1 MKTIML
7 AVGISQYASDEI
19 PDLTVC
25 HADAAAMVAALR
37 ELAAG
42 NFAELVLLND
52 QATKAKIQDGVAWLA
67 QNAGPGDQAVFYYSG
82 HGASFP
88 DDNGDEQ
95 DGQEEFLCPYDC
107 GVSAGIG
114 TFIRDDEIKQWLA
127 AVSAKTDRVLCI
139 FDSCHSGSGL
149 SAPGTGTLVK
159 ELRPE
164 VVAKLMGVPWPPP
177 TPKSSGGDQPPAAA
191 PTAAANVPN
200 QILLAGCQDYEQSF
214 ILPGAA
220 NSLFTTA
227 LIETLARPEVT
238 TVQEWFA
245 AALETVD
252 EQGSLAGITQ
262 SPNIVDG
269 SSGTW
274 ALR

>member
-1 MKTIML
+1 MKTVML

-25 HADAAAMVAALR
+25 HADAAAMVAAMR

-52 QATKAKIQDGVAWLA
+52 QATKANIQDGIAWLA
-67 QNAGPGDQAVFYYSG
+67 QNAAPGDQAIFYFSG

-88 DDNGDEQ
+88 DDSGDEK
-95 DGQEEFLCPYDC
+95 DGQEEFLCPHDC

-114 TFIRDDEIKQWLA
+114 TFIRDDEVKQWLA
-127 AVSAKTDRVLCI
+127 AVSAKTERVLCI
-139 FDSCHSGSGL
+139 FDSCHSGTGL
-149 SAPGTGTLVK
+149 SAPGTGTQVK
-159 ELRPE
+159 ELDPNI
-164 VVAKLMGVPWPPP
+164 VAKLMGIERLPA
-177 TPKSSGGDQPPAAA
+177 TPKAGGAADQPAAGA
-191 PTAAANVPN
+191 DDGDSVPN
-200 QILLAGCQDYEQSF
+200 QILLAGCRDYEQSF

-220 NSLFTTA
+220 NSLFTSV

-238 TVQEWFA
+238 TVQGWFA
-245 AALETVD
+245 AAVEAV
-252 EQGSLAGITQ
+252 EEKGSLAGISQ
-262 SPNIVDG
+262 HPHIIDG
-269 SSGTW
+269 SSGEW